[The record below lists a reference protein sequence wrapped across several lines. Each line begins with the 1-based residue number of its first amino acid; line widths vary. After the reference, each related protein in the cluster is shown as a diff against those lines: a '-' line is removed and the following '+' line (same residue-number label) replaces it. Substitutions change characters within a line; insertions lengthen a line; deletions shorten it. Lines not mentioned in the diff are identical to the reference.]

1 MLDQLRLAWAYR
13 YFILS
18 SIRNELTLQFARSR
32 LGGTWMIIQPLV
44 MVTIYAVILSAVLRA
59 KLPGLEGSKYGYAIY
74 LISGIICWTL
84 FSDVLT
90 RCLTLFIDNGN
101 LMKKIVFPKICLPL
115 IAIGTALVNN
125 IFLILASI
133 AIYLLIGHEITGQFV
148 LLPLLVLMTLGIGA
162 GFGLILGVLNVFMR
176 DLGQAVP
183 LLLQVGFWFTPIVYP
198 ESIVPDQVQ
207 SLLFLNPVYPLVD
220 AYHAVLA
227 FGGSPDWSALG
238 VVASGIILLLSI
250 GLWMFRQASPEMVDV
265 L

>member
-18 SIRNELTLQFARSR
+18 SIRNDLTVQFARSR

-59 KLPGLEGSKYGYAIY
+59 KLPGLDGSKYGYAIY

-133 AIYLLIGHEITGQFV
+133 AIYLLIGHEITVQFV
-148 LLPLLVLMTLGIGA
+148 LLPFLVLMTLGIGA
-162 GFGLILGVLNVFMR
+162 GFGLILGILNVFMR

-198 ESIVPDQVQ
+198 ANIVPDQVQ
-207 SLLFLNPVYPLVD
+207 SFLYLNPIFPMVD
-220 AYHAVLA
+220 AYHSVLA
-227 FGGSPDWSALG
+227 YGEVPDWIPMGGTA
-238 VVASGIILLLSI
+238 VVIIILLLI
-250 GLWMFRQASPEMVDV
+250 GLWMFRQANAEMVDV